1 MSPTTKAASV
11 TPLFGEDASF
21 PVSPSAAPD
30 PVEPAVDRA
39 GRTLELLEQA
49 ANAKGPRAEA
59 LREEAVILNVD
70 VAESIALRYRAR
82 GVSEEDLIQTA
93 CLGLV
98 KAARAFDPA
107 KSENFL
113 AFAVPTMRGE
123 VKRYF
128 RDHAWTIR
136 PPRRVQEL
144 QPQVWAASAAFIREQ
159 GRNPTNAELAD
170 LLDVTRADIDEAMN
184 AHRCFS
190 PASFDQPTASHGDQD
205 GVALI
210 DTVGEADPGFH
221 RAEVSAVL
229 QPLCRD
235 LSDRDRRILHL
246 RFVEE
251 WTQSRIAE
259 EFGVTQMQVSRLL
272 SRILRQ
278 LRTALSES
286 QLEEHAVSA

>member
-1 MSPTTKAASV
+1 M
-11 TPLFGEDASF
+11 D
-21 PVSPSAAPD
+21 
-30 PVEPAVDRA
+30 DRA
-39 GRTLELLEQA
+39 GQTLRLLEAAAACDGEQA
-49 ANAKGPRAEA
+49 EH
-59 LREEAVILNVD
+59 LREQAVLLNVD
-70 VAESIALRYRAR
+70 VAESIALRYRSR
-82 GVSEEDLIQTA
+82 GVPDEDLIQTA

-98 KAARAFDPA
+98 KAARAFDPR
-107 KSENFL
+107 KSTNFL

-144 QPQVWAASAAFIREQ
+144 QPQVWAAAADFAREHGRSATAE
-159 GRNPTNAELAD
+159 ELAGQ
-170 LLDVTRADIDEAMN
+170 LGVSRADIEEAMN

-190 PASFDQPTASHGDQD
+190 PTSFDQPANTASDAVGATL
-205 GVALI
+205 V
-210 DTVGEADPGFH
+210 DTVGALDIGYH
-221 RAEVSAVL
+221 RAEVAAVL
-229 QPLCRD
+229 QPLCAQLSERD
-235 LSDRDRRILHL
+235 QKILRL

-278 LRTALSES
+278 LREALDQRAADEVY
-286 QLEEHAVSA
+286 AVGA